1 MKLVECVP
9 NFSEGK
15 NRDVVNEIARAIAFK
30 GEIKILDIE
39 MDPDHNRSVITFVSP
54 AELAVDAAFNGIKK
68 ASELIDMEKHS
79 GAHPRFGAA
88 DVVPFVPLFET
99 TMDDCI
105 ELANRLGERVGN
117 ELKIPVYLYEKAA
130 KVEWR
135 KNLPDIRNEKFQYEQ
150 LKEHINEEKW
160 RPDFGPQKVGRAG
173 ATIIG
178 AREFLI
184 AFNVNL
190 GTSDITI
197 ARKIAK
203 SVREKTGGLKNVR
216 ALGFELKA
224 RGIVQVSMNLI
235 NYKETPVYRAFELV
249 RMEADR
255 YGVPVIGS
263 EVVGL
268 VPLDAIVQVA
278 DFYLRLENFSSTQIL
293 EKKLWEG
300 DEKMVENM
308 SLKRF
313 LEDLS
318 SGSPTPGGGAAS
330 ALVGS
335 IAASLSSMVANLTIG
350 KKKYQDVE
358 SEMKQI
364 VTEAVR
370 LRDEL
375 LSIVDEDVEVF
386 NKIMDA
392 LKLPKETDEQIK
404 VRKERIEAASKE
416 ACEVPLK
423 TAKLCLEVM
432 KLSLKVT
439 EKGNR
444 NAISDGACS
453 AYFAH
458 SALLGA
464 TVNIRINLKNISDE
478 NYKKLIQENMQNLIK
493 ESSLILEKVENKIN
507 EVI

>member
-9 NFSEGK
+9 NFSEGR

-268 VPLDAIVQVA
+268 VPLDAIVGVA
-278 DFYLRLENFSSTQIL
+278 DFYLKLENFSSDQIL
-293 EKKLWEG
+293 EKKLLEG
-300 DEKMVENM
+300 DTYMMESMGIRE
-308 SLKRF
+308 F
-313 LEDLS
+313 LDELS

-335 IAASLSSMVANLTIG
+335 IAAALSSMVANLTIG
-350 KKKYQDVE
+350 KKKYIDVE
-358 SEMKQI
+358 SEMKE
-364 VTEAVR
+364 VVSKAKE
-370 LRDEL
+370 LRDNL
-375 LSIVDEDVEVF
+375 LKLMDDDVVVF
-386 NKIMDA
+386 NSIMDA
-392 LKLPKETDEQIK
+392 YRLPKNTDEEMSI
-404 VRKERIEAASKE
+404 RKMKIEEASKN

-423 TAKLCLEVM
+423 TARLCLEVIN
-432 KLSLKVT
+432 LASVVV

-444 NAISDGACS
+444 NAVSDGICS
-453 AYFAH
+453 AYFADA
-458 SALLGA
+458 ALNGA
-464 TVNIRINLKNISDE
+464 LMNVKINLKNISDE
-478 NYKKLIQENMQNLIK
+478 KFKEEMNNQIEILRNGSKDKLKNIEL
-493 ESSLILEKVENKIN
+493 KISG
-507 EVI
+507 VI

>member
-9 NFSEGK
+9 NFSEGR

-54 AELAVDAAFNGIKK
+54 AELAVEAAFNGIKK

-117 ELKIPVYLYEKAA
+117 ELEIPVYLYEKAA

-203 SVREKTGGLKNVR
+203 SVRERTGGLKNVR

-235 NYKETPVYRAFELV
+235 NYKETPIYRAFELV
-249 RMEADR
+249 RMEAER

-268 VPLDAIVQVA
+268 VPLDAIVGVA
-278 DFYLRLENFSSTQIL
+278 DFYLKLENFSSDQIL
-293 EKKLWEG
+293 EKKLLEG
-300 DEKMVENM
+300 DTYMMENM
-308 SLKRF
+308 GIREF
-313 LEDLS
+313 LDELS

-335 IAASLSSMVANLTIG
+335 IAAALSSMVANLTIG
-350 KKKYQDVE
+350 KKKYVDVE
-358 SEMKQI
+358 SEMKE
-364 VTEAVR
+364 VVSRAKE
-370 LRDEL
+370 LRDNL
-375 LSIVDEDVEVF
+375 LKLMDDDVVVF
-386 NKIMDA
+386 NRIMDA
-392 LKLPKETDEQIK
+392 YRLPKNNDEEMSI
-404 VRKERIEAASKE
+404 RKMKIEEASKN

-423 TAKLCLEVM
+423 TARLCLEVIN
-432 KLSLKVT
+432 LASVVI

-444 NAISDGACS
+444 NAVSDGICS
-453 AYFAH
+453 AYFADA
-458 SALLGA
+458 ALNGA
-464 TVNIRINLKNISDE
+464 LMNVKINLKNISDE
-478 NYKKLIQENMQNLIK
+478 KFKEEMNNQIEILRNGSKEKLKNIEL
-493 ESSLILEKVENKIN
+493 KISG
-507 EVI
+507 VI

>member
-9 NFSEGK
+9 NFSEGR

-268 VPLDAIVQVA
+268 VPLDAIVGVA
-278 DFYLRLENFSSTQIL
+278 DFYLKLENFSSDQIL
-293 EKKLWEG
+293 EKKLLEG
-300 DEKMVENM
+300 DTYMMESMGIRE
-308 SLKRF
+308 F
-313 LEDLS
+313 LDELS

-335 IAASLSSMVANLTIG
+335 IAAALSSMVANLTIG
-350 KKKYQDVE
+350 KKKYIDVE
-358 SEMKQI
+358 SEMKE
-364 VTEAVR
+364 VVSRAKE
-370 LRDEL
+370 LRDNL
-375 LSIVDEDVEVF
+375 LKLMDDDVVVF
-386 NKIMDA
+386 NSIMDA
-392 LKLPKETDEQIK
+392 YRLPKNTDEEMSI
-404 VRKERIEAASKE
+404 RKMKIEEASKN

-423 TAKLCLEVM
+423 TARLCLEVIN
-432 KLSLKVT
+432 LASVVV

-444 NAISDGACS
+444 NAVSDGICS
-453 AYFAH
+453 AYFADA
-458 SALLGA
+458 ALNGA
-464 TVNIRINLKNISDE
+464 LMNVKINLKNISDE
-478 NYKKLIQENMQNLIK
+478 KFKEEMNNQIEILRNGSKDKLKNIEL
-493 ESSLILEKVENKIN
+493 KISG
-507 EVI
+507 VI

>member
-9 NFSEGK
+9 NFSEGR

-54 AELAVDAAFNGIKK
+54 AELAVEAAFNGIKK

-150 LKEHINEEKW
+150 LKEHIKEEKW
-160 RPDFGPQKVGRAG
+160 RPDFGPQEVGRAG

-249 RMEADR
+249 RMEAER
-255 YGVPVIGS
+255 YGVPVVGS

-268 VPLDAIVQVA
+268 VPLDAIVGVA
-278 DFYLRLENFSSTQIL
+278 DFYLKLENFSSDQIL
-293 EKKLWEG
+293 EKKLLEG
-300 DEKMVENM
+300 DTYMMENM
-308 SLKRF
+308 GIREF
-313 LEDLS
+313 LDELS

-335 IAASLSSMVANLTIG
+335 IAAALSSMVANLTIG
-350 KKKYQDVE
+350 KKKYVNVE
-358 SEMKQI
+358 SEMKE
-364 VTEAVR
+364 VVFRAKD
-370 LRDEL
+370 LRDNL
-375 LSIVDEDVEVF
+375 LKLMDDDVVVF

-392 LKLPKETDEQIK
+392 YRLPKNNEEELSI
-404 VRKERIEAASKE
+404 RKMKIEEASKN

-423 TAKLCLEVM
+423 TAKLCLEVIN
-432 KLSLKVT
+432 LASVVI
-439 EKGNR
+439 EKGNK
-444 NAISDGACS
+444 NAVSDGICS
-453 AYFAH
+453 AYFADA
-458 SALLGA
+458 ALNDALMN
-464 TVNIRINLKNISDE
+464 VKINLKNISDE
-478 NYKKLIQENMQNLIK
+478 KFKEVMNNQIEILRNSSKEKLKNIEL
-493 ESSLILEKVENKIN
+493 KIS